1 MTEIRKQKLV
11 IPITQENGQKEI
23 FSKKRPWLRRQET
36 LTKLLTPANEANTKF
51 WRMVGRA
58 WLHLHLN
65 NHHGILIITSSFLPI

>member
-36 LTKLLTPANEANTKF
+36 PTKLLTPANEANTEDGGAC
-51 WRMVGRA
+51 MV
-58 WLHLHLN
+58 HLHLN